1 MTEAAKIARR
11 NYLNQWR
18 KKNPDKVKAQNAR
31 YWERKAAKQMTGQN
45 ALEEEVQENA
55 RVQDDRQSL

>member
-31 YWERKAAKQMTGQN
+31 YWERKAAKQMTSEN

>member
-55 RVQDDRQSL
+55 RVQDNRQSL

>member
-31 YWERKAAKQMTGQN
+31 YWERKAAKQMTGEN
-45 ALEEEVQENA
+45 ALEGEVQENA